1 MTHDKSGRNGTVR
14 KYGKGKTWLCPITA
28 AARMLYRAHLLNVPP
43 QHPICVYR
51 RTTGSS
57 ETRLLRDTD
66 VTDAM
71 REIAM
76 ATYTDPNHYL
86 RVNVKRF
93 SSHSNRI
100 TAAVALNQAK
110 LDIDTIAHRLRWQRE
125 SVAHYLRETSQDIG
139 EYTASAIIGSQ
150 RQFC

>member
-1 MTHDKSGRNGTVR
+1 
-14 KYGKGKTWLCPITA
+14 
-28 AARMLYRAHLLNVPP
+28 
-43 QHPICVYR
+43 
-51 RTTGSS
+51 
-57 ETRLLRDTD
+57 
-66 VTDAM
+66 M
-71 REIAM
+71 REIAV
-76 ATYTDPNHYL
+76 ATYADPSHYL

-125 SVAHYLRETSQDIG
+125 SVAHYLRETTQDIG

>member
-1 MTHDKSGRNGTVR
+1 
-14 KYGKGKTWLCPITA
+14 
-28 AARMLYRAHLLNVPP
+28 
-43 QHPICVYR
+43 
-51 RTTGSS
+51 
-57 ETRLLRDTD
+57 
-66 VTDAM
+66 M
-71 REIAM
+71 REIAV
-76 ATYTDPNHYL
+76 ATYADPNHYL

-110 LDIDTIAHRLRWQRE
+110 LDIDTIAQHE
-125 SVAHYLRETSQDIG
+125 SVAHYLWETTQDIG